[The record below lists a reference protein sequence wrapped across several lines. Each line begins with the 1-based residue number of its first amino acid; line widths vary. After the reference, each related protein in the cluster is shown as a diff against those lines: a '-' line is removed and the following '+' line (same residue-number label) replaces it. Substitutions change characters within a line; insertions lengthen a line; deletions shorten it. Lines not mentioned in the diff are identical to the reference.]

1 MSQQKERTE
10 KICLN
15 CGAVVYGRY
24 CHFCGQENVE
34 IKETFWQLLTHFV
47 YDIIHFDG
55 KFFSTL
61 KYLLFKPGFL
71 SHEHLRGRRASYLHP
86 IRMYVFTSAF
96 FFLLYFSFFQ
106 QKDVVKT
113 VVANGSVSDLLQRMK
128 SDKIKLEKVLQ
139 DSSSSLSESE
149 KVSKQKKIER
159 LHHDIEFLKRDT
171 THLDSLQSI
180 KNNFT
185 LFSGNS
191 SSNFNSF
198 AAYDSAQQKLSKDKR
213 DGYIVR
219 SLTKQN
225 YHLQEKYKGDGNAL
239 LQSIFNDFKHRF
251 PQILFISLP
260 LFALILMILYHRNKQ
275 IYYVNHVVFS
285 IHLYCAF
292 FIIVLFSLLA
302 GSILEKISTPVYEW
316 FNIIITLIYFFY
328 LYKAMRNF
336 YEQGRGKTILKYGIL
351 LFVALIVM
359 ALLFGVFFLISALS
373 I

>member
-1 MSQQKERTE
+1 MSQLKERSE

-15 CGAVVYGRY
+15 CGAVIYGRY

-34 IKETFWQLLTHFV
+34 IKETFWQLVTHFV

-61 KYLLFKPGFL
+61 KHLLLKPGFL

-96 FFLLYFSFFQ
+96 FFLIYFTFFQ
-106 QKDVVKT
+106 QKEDVKT
-113 VVANGSVSDLLQRMK
+113 VVTNGSVADLLKRMQK
-128 SDKIKLEKVLQ
+128 DKIQLEKILQ
-139 DSSSSLSESE
+139 DSSSLNELE
-149 KVSKQKKIER
+149 KTKNRKKIEK
-159 LHHDIEFLKRDT
+159 LDHDIEFLKKDT
-171 THLDSLQSI
+171 IHLDSLQSI
-180 KNNFT
+180 KNNFN
-185 LFSGNS
+185 LFAGNNS
-191 SSNFNSF
+191 YKFKSF
-198 AAYDSAQQKLSKDKR
+198 AAYDSAQQTLSKDKR
-213 DGYIVR
+213 DGFIVR
-219 SLTKQN
+219 SFTRQN

-260 LFALILMILYHRNKQ
+260 LFALILMLLYHRNKQ

-302 GSILEKISTPVYEW
+302 GSILEKTSAFIYDW
-316 FNIIITLIYFFY
+316 FNVIITLIYFFY

-336 YEQGRGKTILKYGIL
+336 YEQRRAKTILKYVIL
-351 LFVALIVM
+351 LVVTFFVM